1 MFREV
6 GARNLAYVLALVAFG
21 GKWRVCARRLANA
34 GLRRKR
40 EIRDLRTGIVVI
52 VFPVDAVALRL
63 HQSRDRIANRRSAAV
78 PHMQRA
84 GRICGNE
91 FDDRSG
97 SFRRR
102 DRSERVALVEDTRD
116 HLAAR
121 AVGEKY
127 VNESRAGHLNPRHP
141 RRRLEGGDQR
151 RRQLTWLALESL
163 G

>member
-6 GARNLAYVLALVAFG
+6 GACNLAYVLALVAFRW
-21 GKWRVCARRLANA
+21 KRRARACGLANA
-34 GLRRKR
+34 SLHRKR
-40 EIRDLRTGIVVI
+40 EIHDLRTGVVVI
-52 VFPVDAVALRL
+52 VFPMDAVALRL
-63 HQSRDRIANRRSAAV
+63 HQSRDCIANRRSASVA
-78 PHMQRA
+78 HMQRA

-91 FDDRSG
+91 FDNRSG

-102 DRSERVALVEDTRD
+102 DRSERVALVENSCD
-116 HLAAR
+116 HLLAR

-141 RRRLEGGDQR
+141 RRRLERCNQR
-151 RRQLTWLALESL
+151 RRQLTWIALESL